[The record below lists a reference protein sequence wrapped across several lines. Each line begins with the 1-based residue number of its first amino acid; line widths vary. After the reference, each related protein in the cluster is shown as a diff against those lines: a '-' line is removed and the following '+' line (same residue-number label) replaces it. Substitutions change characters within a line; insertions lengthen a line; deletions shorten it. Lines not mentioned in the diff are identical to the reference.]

1 MHSLCDY
8 NLQQNQEG
16 FKVKK
21 IINNADDTVMEG
33 LEGFVACYSRYYEQH
48 PEVKGVIARNR
59 RKEKVALVVGGGSGH
74 EPMFAGFVGK
84 GLADAAACGNIFASP
99 DPNTVYETANAVS
112 EGKGVLFVYG
122 NYAGDNLN
130 FDMAEELLNDDGI
143 PTAHVRVW
151 DDVASAPKE
160 RIQDRRGIAGDVTVI
175 KVAGAACDAGLSL
188 EEVVRITEKARDNT
202 KSIGIAVSPG
212 QIPGL
217 DKPTFELGEDEMEYG
232 MGIHGEPGIQRTKMQ
247 PADVLTEELYKNL
260 MKDAGLLKGDEVCV
274 VINGLG
280 ATTNLELAIVYRKVK
295 QLLDK
300 DGIIVY
306 DSDMNNFCTSQ
317 GMGGFSITF
326 MKLDDELKIYYDMP
340 CYSPYYAKGEL
351 TGAAREHVAEDTV
364 KTHEVKAEEKSGE
377 KAADT
382 AVRKREGIL
391 TTLSAEDAKDML
403 LYIADKVIAK
413 KPYLTEIDSAIGD
426 GDHGIGMAGGMQKA
440 KDKLMELDP
449 NGNVYSVFETAGK
462 AMLMSMGGASGVIF
476 GSLYLA
482 GAKGMEAKAELHA
495 ADLAAME
502 RKSLMAIK
510 ERGKAEV
517 GDKTMVDALEPAVLA
532 MEANKEK
539 TLLEMLKVAE
549 EAAKQGVEN
558 TKDYVAKFGRA
569 KSLMERAIGH
579 QDAGATSVWLIFQ
592 GMREF
597 VEGNMI

>member
-1 MHSLCDY
+1 M
-8 NLQQNQEG
+8 
-16 FKVKK
+16 KK

-48 PEVKGVIARNR
+48 PEVKGVISKNR
-59 RKEKVALVVGGGSGH
+59 RKDKVALVVGGGSGH

-99 DPNTVYETANAVS
+99 DPNTVYETANAVN

-151 DDVASAPKE
+151 DDVASAPAD
-160 RIQDRRGIAGDVTVI
+160 RIEDRRGIAGDVTVI

-188 EEVVRITEKARDNT
+188 EEVTRVVEKARDNT

-232 MGIHGEPGIQRTKMQ
+232 MGIHGEPGIQRTKME

-260 MKDAGLLKGDEVCV
+260 MQDAKLEKGDEVCV

-300 DGIIVY
+300 DGIYVY

-326 MKLDDELKIYYDMP
+326 MKLDDELKTYYDMP

-351 TGAAREHVAEDTV
+351 TGAAETTSERVQEE
-364 KTHEVKAEEKSGE
+364 AEEKVQI
-377 KAADT
+377 
-382 AVRKREGIL
+382 AVEQQTETLREGDGGCRARRREGIL
-391 TTLSAEDAKDML
+391 DTLTAEDAQEML
-403 LYIADKVIAK
+403 LYIADKVIDK

-426 GDHGIGMAGGMQKA
+426 GDHGIGMAGGMLKA
-440 KDKLMELDP
+440 KGKLETLDAK
-449 NGNVYSVFETAGK
+449 GNVYAVFETAGK

-482 GAKGMEAKAELHA
+482 GAKGVEPKAELTS

-502 RKSLMAIK
+502 RKSLEAIK

-532 MEANKEK
+532 MEANKDK
-539 TLLEMLKVAE
+539 SLLEMLKAAE
-549 EAAKQGVEN
+549 EAARQGVEN

-597 VEGNMI
+597 VENEI

>member
-351 TGAAREHVAEDTV
+351 TKAAREHVAEDTV

-482 GAKGMEAKAELHA
+482 GAKGMEAKAELCA

-532 MEANKEK
+532 METNKEK
-539 TLLEMLKVAE
+539 TLLEMLKAAE